1 MEVKVNYRVIY
12 GDTDCGKV
20 IYYAN
25 YLRLFEIG
33 RNEFIRALGIT
44 YKQIEEKYGIFLP
57 VIESFIKYK
66 APGFYDDLLTIITK
80 IGELNPYKIK
90 FNCKILRN
98 SKLLVKGYTI
108 HVPVK
113 QGKIVKFPE
122 EVFKILQKAFSKGEK

>member
-1 MEVKVNYRVIY
+1 M
-12 GDTDCGKV
+12 

-90 FNCKILRN
+90 FNCKILKN
-98 SKLLVKGYTI
+98 SKLLVEGYTI

-122 EVFKILQKAFSKGEK
+122 EVFKLLQKAFSKGEK